1 MSRTSLKAAAL
12 ITGSG
17 LFLASTAWAG
27 IDTTPA
33 VPTEGASAT
42 IIVTDGDGNPVTGA
56 TVEAV
61 YSPGSE
67 VSRTEEVGTTDE
79 SGAVAWTPT
88 GAGIVSLETT
98 AADSTSI
105 TANLSVRFDGL
116 PIPGL
121 LIFLLAG
128 IILFSGIIRGF
139 RSLSDPPPKLPPDT

>member
-1 MSRTSLKAAAL
+1 MSRRSKAAVL

-17 LFLASTAWAG
+17 LFLASLAWAG
-27 IDTTPA
+27 IDTTPE
-33 VPTEGASAT
+33 VPTEGASTT
-42 IIVTDGDGNPVTGA
+42 ITVTDDDGNPVTGA
-56 TVEAV
+56 AVEAV

-79 SGAVAWTPT
+79 NGTVSWTPT

-128 IILFSGIIRGF
+128 IILFSGIIKGF
-139 RSLSDPPPKLPPDT
+139 RSLKEPPPSPPPDT